1 MGPVAIKMNI
11 VSLDYHRQLKVRF
24 WHFSHFYILSIH
36 ALHHLSSSVQHV
48 FFCCCVCVCRCQ
60 RSPVI
65 INLAFA
71 HSRSF
76 ASTPIVV
83 RLALLSGL
91 LSAQCSA
98 MLCLLCSVVW
108 RSVQWKS
115 ILGTLDLLLLTP
127 PWVSAQTTMNI
138 HVPESTPSTWHAIFC
153 FTVFATVTSGIWMS
167 RTKLKL
173 DVPLSAIGSRLDSIE
188 TIWSGTMLVWG
199 QS

>member
-1 MGPVAIKMNI
+1 MHCTIYLLRCNMCFS
-11 VSLDYHRQLKVRF
+11 VS
-24 WHFSHFYILSIH
+24 
-36 ALHHLSSSVQHV
+36 V
-48 FFCCCVCVCRCQ
+48 FVFAARSQ

-83 RLALLSGL
+83 LALLCSALLALLSGL
-91 LSAQCSA
+91 TTSKQKINPWHTWPASIDASMSFGSNDNEHPCSWINTKY
-98 MLCLLCSVVW
+98 MTCYFLFHSV
-108 RSVQWKS
+108 
-115 ILGTLDLLLLTP
+115 
-127 PWVSAQTTMNI
+127 
-138 HVPESTPSTWHAIFC
+138 C
-153 FTVFATVTSGIWMS
+153 TVTSGIWMS